1 MVEELRKRR
10 AEAVK
15 ALKRVDMFSPLARVD
30 CQEAEAKIKIIDR
43 ELRRYVESGNR
54 GRRYCSGV

>member
-43 ELRRYVESGNR
+43 ELRRYV
-54 GRRYCSGV
+54 GRRKAGK